1 MERIFDG
8 RVALVT
14 GAATGIGKSIA
25 HLFASKGAKV
35 VVSTR
40 KNVTDG
46 EAVAEEIRKAG
57 GEATFIRCDVA
68 IESEVEEL
76 VSKTVERYGRL
87 DYAAN
92 NAGVGPDGKRLPI
105 VPIAEYTEELWDAI
119 MDPNVKGCMFCMKH
133 EIRQMM
139 KQGYGSIVNT
149 SSVAHLVSN
158 PGFAAY
164 GASKSGVCKITQIAA
179 AECATLGIRV
189 NSIMPGPTKDTLL
202 FDNITATD
210 PDFGDVFAQVV
221 PMKRMGLPLEMAETV
236 VWLCSDA
243 ASFIT
248 GHNVPVDGG
257 MTMNVIGD

>member
-1 MERIFDG
+1 MDKLLEG

-25 HLFASKGAKV
+25 HLFSQKGAKV
-35 VVSTR
+35 VVATR
-40 KNVTDG
+40 KNVSEG
-46 EAVAEEIRKAG
+46 EAVANSIKEAG
-57 GEATFIRCDVA
+57 GEATFIRCDVS
-68 IESEVEEL
+68 IEAEVEEL
-76 VSKTVERYGRL
+76 VRKTVEIYGRL

-105 VPIAEYTEELWDAI
+105 VPISEYTEELWDAI
-119 MDPNVKGCMFCMKH
+119 MDTNVKGAMFCMKH

-139 KQGYGSIVNT
+139 KQNYGAIVNT
-149 SSVAHLVSN
+149 SSVSHLVAN

-164 GASKSGVCKITQIAA
+164 GASKSGLCKITQIAA
-179 AECATLGIRV
+179 AEVATLGIRV

-202 FDNITATD
+202 FDNITASD
-210 PDFGDVFAQVV
+210 PNVGEVFSKVV
-221 PMKRMGLPLEMAETV
+221 AMKRMGLPSEMAETV

-257 MTMNVIGD
+257 MTMHVID